1 MAYERAMGAIQF
13 AGKGRT
19 DSIIPPTI
27 TSQPNW
33 FFRTKNDL
41 SSYVE
46 TRKPQAALILAA
58 TGGVETR
65 KPQASAETREQSDR

>member
-1 MAYERAMGAIQF
+1 MCYITRRALQVGLRE
-13 AGKGRT
+13 GKGRT

-46 TRKPQAALILAA
+46 TRKPQAALKLGSKA
-58 TGGVETR
+58 TVETR
-65 KPQASAETREQSDR
+65 KPQASEK